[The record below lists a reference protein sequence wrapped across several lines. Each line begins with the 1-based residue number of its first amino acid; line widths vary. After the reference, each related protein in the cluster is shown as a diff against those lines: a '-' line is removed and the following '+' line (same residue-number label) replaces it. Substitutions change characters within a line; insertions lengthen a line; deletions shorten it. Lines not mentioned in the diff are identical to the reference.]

1 MRRRTTLAF
10 VAGGALAVAAVAA
23 VASGILMIPIEK
35 LSRRLRGSAP
45 EACASPGADSQF
57 TLYAPGGRWG
67 FMPEEAHMKKA
78 WVIAAVVAGGALL
91 ARALGSGVGKT
102 DIGERIAAM
111 PDTSPPKWIY
121 TNVTAIRANT
131 DRILALLE
139 EQRPTAAGEP
149 VPPPEPEAAR
159 EA

>member
-1 MRRRTTLAF
+1 M
-10 VAGGALAVAAVAA
+10 
-23 VASGILMIPIEK
+23 S
-35 LSRRLRGSAP
+35 
-45 EACASPGADSQF
+45 
-57 TLYAPGGRWG
+57 
-67 FMPEEAHMKKA
+67 KA
-78 WVIAAVVAGGALL
+78 WIIVAVGAAVVLL
-91 ARALGSGVGKT
+91 VRALGSGVGKT

-139 EQRPTAAGEP
+139 AQGLAAAGDP
-149 VPPPEPEAAR
+149 QPPQGPEAAR

>member
-1 MRRRTTLAF
+1 
-10 VAGGALAVAAVAA
+10 
-23 VASGILMIPIEK
+23 
-35 LSRRLRGSAP
+35 
-45 EACASPGADSQF
+45 
-57 TLYAPGGRWG
+57 
-67 FMPEEAHMKKA
+67 MKKA

-91 ARALGSGVGKT
+91 VRALRSGVGKT

-139 EQRPTAAGEP
+139 EQGLTSAGEQQS
-149 VPPPEPEAAR
+149 PPTLEAGR

>member
-1 MRRRTTLAF
+1 
-10 VAGGALAVAAVAA
+10 
-23 VASGILMIPIEK
+23 
-35 LSRRLRGSAP
+35 
-45 EACASPGADSQF
+45 
-57 TLYAPGGRWG
+57 
-67 FMPEEAHMKKA
+67 MKKA

-91 ARALGSGVGKT
+91 ARALGSGAGKM

-111 PDTSPPKWIY
+111 PDTSPPKWIF

-149 VPPPEPEAAR
+149 QSTPGPEAAR

>member
-1 MRRRTTLAF
+1 
-10 VAGGALAVAAVAA
+10 
-23 VASGILMIPIEK
+23 
-35 LSRRLRGSAP
+35 
-45 EACASPGADSQF
+45 
-57 TLYAPGGRWG
+57 
-67 FMPEEAHMKKA
+67 MKKA
-78 WVIAAVVAGGALL
+78 LVIAAIVAGGALL

-139 EQRPTAAGEP
+139 ERRPTAAGEP
-149 VPPPEPEAAR
+149 QSTPGPEAAR

>member
-1 MRRRTTLAF
+1 
-10 VAGGALAVAAVAA
+10 
-23 VASGILMIPIEK
+23 
-35 LSRRLRGSAP
+35 
-45 EACASPGADSQF
+45 
-57 TLYAPGGRWG
+57 
-67 FMPEEAHMKKA
+67 MKKA
-78 WVIAAVVAGGALL
+78 YVIVAAVAGGALL
-91 ARALGSGVGKT
+91 VRALRSGVGKT

-139 EQRPTAAGEP
+139 EQRPASPGEP
-149 VPPPEPEAAR
+149 PPPPEPEAAR

>member
-1 MRRRTTLAF
+1 
-10 VAGGALAVAAVAA
+10 
-23 VASGILMIPIEK
+23 
-35 LSRRLRGSAP
+35 
-45 EACASPGADSQF
+45 
-57 TLYAPGGRWG
+57 
-67 FMPEEAHMKKA
+67 MKKV
-78 WVIAAVVAGGALL
+78 WFIAAIVAGGALL
-91 ARALGSGVGKT
+91 ARALGSGAGKM

-139 EQRPTAAGEP
+139 EQRLGVAGEP
-149 VPPPEPEAAR
+149 QPNPGPEAAP

>member
-1 MRRRTTLAF
+1 
-10 VAGGALAVAAVAA
+10 
-23 VASGILMIPIEK
+23 
-35 LSRRLRGSAP
+35 
-45 EACASPGADSQF
+45 
-57 TLYAPGGRWG
+57 
-67 FMPEEAHMKKA
+67 MKKA

-91 ARALGSGVGKT
+91 AKALGSGVGKT
-102 DIGERIAAM
+102 EIGERIAAM

-139 EQRPTAAGEP
+139 EQGLTSAGVEQS
-149 VPPPEPEAAR
+149 PPAPEAGR

>member
-1 MRRRTTLAF
+1 
-10 VAGGALAVAAVAA
+10 
-23 VASGILMIPIEK
+23 
-35 LSRRLRGSAP
+35 
-45 EACASPGADSQF
+45 
-57 TLYAPGGRWG
+57 
-67 FMPEEAHMKKA
+67 MKKA
-78 WVIAAVVAGGALL
+78 WVIAAMVACGALL
-91 ARALGSGVGKT
+91 ARALGSGAGKM

-139 EQRPTAAGEP
+139 EERPTAAGEP
-149 VPPPEPEAAR
+149 QSPPGPEAAR

>member
-1 MRRRTTLAF
+1 
-10 VAGGALAVAAVAA
+10 
-23 VASGILMIPIEK
+23 
-35 LSRRLRGSAP
+35 
-45 EACASPGADSQF
+45 
-57 TLYAPGGRWG
+57 
-67 FMPEEAHMKKA
+67 MKKA
-78 WVIAAVVAGGALL
+78 WVIVAMVAGGALL
-91 ARALGSGVGKT
+91 ARALGSRVGKT

-139 EQRPTAAGEP
+139 EQRPTSAGEP
-149 VPPPEPEAAR
+149 QSTPGPGAAR

>member
-1 MRRRTTLAF
+1 
-10 VAGGALAVAAVAA
+10 
-23 VASGILMIPIEK
+23 
-35 LSRRLRGSAP
+35 
-45 EACASPGADSQF
+45 
-57 TLYAPGGRWG
+57 
-67 FMPEEAHMKKA
+67 MKRA
-78 WVIAAVVAGGALL
+78 WVVAAVVAGVVLL
-91 ARALGSGVGKT
+91 VRALGSGVGKM

-139 EQRPTAAGEP
+139 ERGLTSAGEQQA
-149 VPPPEPEAAR
+149 PPAPQAGR

>member
-1 MRRRTTLAF
+1 
-10 VAGGALAVAAVAA
+10 
-23 VASGILMIPIEK
+23 
-35 LSRRLRGSAP
+35 
-45 EACASPGADSQF
+45 
-57 TLYAPGGRWG
+57 
-67 FMPEEAHMKKA
+67 MKKA
-78 WVIAAVVAGGALL
+78 WVIAAMVAGGALL
-91 ARALGSGVGKT
+91 ARALGSGAGKM

-149 VPPPEPEAAR
+149 QSTPGPEAAR

>member
-1 MRRRTTLAF
+1 MKKAYVIVAT
-10 VAGGALAVAAVAA
+10 VAGGALV
-23 VASGILMIPIEK
+23 
-35 LSRRLRGSAP
+35 
-45 EACASPGADSQF
+45 
-57 TLYAPGGRWG
+57 
-67 FMPEEAHMKKA
+67 
-78 WVIAAVVAGGALL
+78 

-102 DIGERIAAM
+102 DIGERILAM

-139 EQRPTAAGEP
+139 EQRPASPGEP
-149 VPPPEPEAAR
+149 PPPPEPEATR

>member
-1 MRRRTTLAF
+1 
-10 VAGGALAVAAVAA
+10 
-23 VASGILMIPIEK
+23 
-35 LSRRLRGSAP
+35 
-45 EACASPGADSQF
+45 
-57 TLYAPGGRWG
+57 
-67 FMPEEAHMKKA
+67 MKKA
-78 WVIAAVVAGGALL
+78 WVIAAIVAGGALL
-91 ARALGSGVGKT
+91 ARALGSGAGKM

-139 EQRPTAAGEP
+139 EQRLGVAGEP
-149 VPPPEPEAAR
+149 QPNPGPEAAP